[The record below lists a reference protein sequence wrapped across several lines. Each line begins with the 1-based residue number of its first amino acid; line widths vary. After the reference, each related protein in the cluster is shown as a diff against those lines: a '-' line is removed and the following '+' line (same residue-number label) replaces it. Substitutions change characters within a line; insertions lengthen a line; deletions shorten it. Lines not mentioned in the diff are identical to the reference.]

1 MYIQNNYESL
11 CKQITSGYVPQP
23 IRNGTG
29 ATDQGPRD
37 VLRDLENPN
46 MLVPPSSDTGIIP
59 NLKFSFSDTN
69 MTLRPGGW
77 SREITARELPV
88 ATTMAGVN
96 MRLTPG
102 GVREVHWHEQS
113 EWSYMLKGHARI
125 TAVDDHGRNFIADIG
140 PGDLWFFPPLFPH
153 SIQGLADGCE
163 FLLLF
168 DNGNFSDLLTFSL
181 SEFFAHYPKDVL
193 AANFGVPE
201 KYLNT
206 LPTGQVY
213 IYQGNIP
220 GHLEDEIVQSPY
232 GTIPESYKHRLLAQK
247 PIITPGGSVRIA
259 DTSNFPVAK
268 TTAAAL
274 VEIKPG
280 GMREIHWH
288 PNNDEF
294 QYFIS
299 GQARMTVFADTG
311 ASRTFDYRSGDV
323 GYVPVGYGHYVQNT
337 GTETVWFIEAFK
349 SDKFESISLSQMMA
363 ITPKQLIKHNLN
375 LGGKF
380 LDTLSLNQMQCLI
393 LPCSYQQIFSNSNSL
408 MHDINSSIFEL
419 NHYEPN

>member
-1 MYIQNNYESL
+1 MYIQKQYECICNQVL
-11 CKQITSGYVPQP
+11 SGNIPQP
-23 IRNGTG
+23 IRNGAG
-29 ATDQGPRD
+29 ATDPGPRD
-37 VLRDLENPN
+37 ILRDFENPD
-46 MLVPPSSDTGIIP
+46 MIIPPTSDTGVIP

-69 MTLRPGGW
+69 MTIRPGGW
-77 SREITARELPV
+77 SREITAREMPI
-88 ATTMAGVN
+88 ATTMAAVN

-113 EWSYMLKGHARI
+113 EWSYMLKGNARI
-125 TAVDDHGRNFIADIG
+125 TAVDNRGRNFIADIG

-153 SIQGLADGCE
+153 SIQGLTDGCE

-193 AANFGVPE
+193 AANFGVSE
-201 KYLNT
+201 KCLNT

-213 IYQGNIP
+213 IYQGTIP
-220 GHLEDEIVQSPY
+220 GPLESEAVKSPY
-232 GTIPESYKHRLLAQK
+232 GTIPESYKHKLLAQK
-247 PIITPGGSVRIA
+247 PLITSGGSVRIA

-268 TTAAAL
+268 TTSAAL

-299 GQARMTVFADTG
+299 GQARMTVFSDTG
-311 ASRTFDYRSGDV
+311 ASRTFNYRAGDV
-323 GYVPVGYGHYVQNT
+323 GYVPVGYGHYVQNI
-337 GTETVWFIEAFK
+337 GNETIWFLEAFK
-349 SDKFESISLSQMMA
+349 SDRFESISLSQMMA
-363 ITPKQLIKHNLN
+363 ITPYQLISSNLN
-375 LGGKF
+375 VNPEFLNALNSSKLQCPVLPCLHQTDFSDLKF
-380 LDTLSLNQMQCLI
+380 LTQDKISNI
-393 LPCSYQQIFSNSNSL
+393 LG
-408 MHDINSSIFEL
+408 
-419 NHYEPN
+419 